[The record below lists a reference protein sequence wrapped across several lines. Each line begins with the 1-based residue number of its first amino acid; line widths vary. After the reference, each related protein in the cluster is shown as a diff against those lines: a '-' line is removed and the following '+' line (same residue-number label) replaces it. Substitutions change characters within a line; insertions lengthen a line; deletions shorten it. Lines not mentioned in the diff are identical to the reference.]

1 MHGTLT
7 IKWRHWLLNTYKSA
21 FMLLS
26 IPLLLNCGES
36 DDGNPADNVR
46 PNQPSA
52 VFDLLNQDIPLAIDL
67 FTYKDDGTINIE
79 LTPDNT
85 NPVTVALS
93 QLEGF
98 STNAALDIKFDQA
111 LKSESLLPLQ
121 NIFLVNTETL
131 QPIQIEA
138 RALTLADGAPVLRI
152 LPVEPMQPSTR
163 YLVVLGDSIQTTDD
177 QNIDIPDVYKAPIPG
192 NDAVSAIFS
201 QWTELGT
208 QFLNGAGSSDNLALA
223 YTFTTTSTS
232 NVMVQMSS
240 ETNYVNAR
248 SIQWIDVAPQTPEI
262 DGFPLFEAQAQ
273 DPLTQVFQGQIELP
287 QLMDDPVLNLD
298 AEQDALQDSFWSNET
313 GNISAINP
321 LPTLVKNDIAP
332 IMMVLPGGDYS
343 AAGGA
348 DCTQVSSYP
357 VAVFIHGITSNR
369 SSSLI
374 PAQVFASQ
382 ACMAT
387 VVIDHPGHG
396 MAPVQLDNDGNAEL
410 STITPVLS
418 VDAAF
423 ATTNTSPWAG
433 VLGALAGQG
442 VTTFSDLQERHKNIG
457 TLPTQERS
465 PYVYGQT
472 AEDSFGSS
480 GSNFI
485 NLLNFARTRDN
496 LRQALLDQLN
506 VLASL
511 GNIDINGRT
520 LNLEQVTLVG
530 HSLGAIVAT
539 SLAGLHHDIASTN
552 DETPLP
558 NIQALIA
565 SNPGGQLTRLL
576 ENSPTFSSQI
586 VGGITASGIDQGS
599 QSYEQ
604 FFQIFQAMIDSSDAI
619 NFTEN
624 GDLPSIMFEMVGGGA
639 LPPSDNPDDP
649 LGAINL
655 PSAFPNLFSQL
666 YPPDHV
672 VPNFSYSGVVDNPF
686 GFDVVPTAYSPL
698 TGSTPLASQM
708 GLELVNQQALTPES
722 NRLLVRLQLG
732 THSTFSAADD
742 RQAFIEMMR
751 QTLSLLAGQ
760 FSVTDDTV
768 LEDAQ

>member
-1 MHGTLT
+1 MLGTLA
-7 IKWRHWLLNTYKSA
+7 IKWRHWLSNTYKPTLI
-21 FMLLS
+21 LLS
-26 IPLLLNCGES
+26 TPFLLNCGDS

-46 PNQPSA
+46 PDLPSA
-52 VFDLLNQDIPLAIDL
+52 VFDLANRDVPLAIDL
-67 FTYKDDGTINIE
+67 FTYKDDGTIDIE

-85 NPVTVALS
+85 NPVTLALS

-121 NIFLVNTETL
+121 NVFVVNTETL
-131 QPIQIEA
+131 QPIQIEIQ
-138 RALTLADGAPVLRI
+138 ALTLADGVPILRI
-152 LPVEPMQPSTR
+152 MPAEPMKPSTR

-177 QNIDIPDVYKAPIPG
+177 QKIDLPDVYKAPIPG
-192 NDAVSAIFS
+192 NDRVTGIFS

-208 QFLNGAGSSDNLALA
+208 QFLNGAGSPDNLALA

-232 NVMVQMSS
+232 SVMVQMSS
-240 ETNYVNAR
+240 DPNYVNTR
-248 SIQWIDVAPQTPEI
+248 TIQWIDVAPQTPEI
-262 DGFPLFEAQAQ
+262 DGFALFESQAQ

-287 QLMDDPVLNLD
+287 QLMDDP
-298 AEQDALQDSFWSNET
+298 EQAPLQDSFWSNDT
-313 GNISAINP
+313 GNISDSNP
-321 LPTLVKNDIAP
+321 LPSLVKNDVAP
-332 IMMVLPGGDYS
+332 ILMVLPGGDYS
-343 AAGGA
+343 QAGGA

-369 SSSLI
+369 SSALI
-374 PAQVFASQ
+374 PAQVFASR

-396 MAPVQLDNDGNAEL
+396 MAPVQLDNDGNVEL
-410 STITPVLS
+410 SGITPVLS
-418 VDAAF
+418 VDEAF

-433 VLGALAGQG
+433 VLGALAAQG
-442 VTTFSDLQERHKNIG
+442 VTTFSALQERHKNIG

-465 PYVYGQT
+465 PYVYGQS

-511 GNIDINGRT
+511 ETIDINGRT
-520 LNLEQVTLVG
+520 LNLEQVSVVG

-539 SLAGLHHDIASTN
+539 SLTGLHHEIISANEDSL
-552 DETPLP
+552 LP
-558 NIQALIA
+558 NIQTLIA
-565 SNPGGQLTRLL
+565 SNAGGQLTRLL
-576 ENSPTFSSQI
+576 ENSPTFSAQI
-586 VGGITASGIDQGS
+586 VGGLAASGIEQGT
-599 QSYEQ
+599 QPYEQ
-604 FFQIFQAMIDSSDAI
+604 FFQIFQAMVDSSDAI
-619 NFTEN
+619 NFTDN
-624 GDLPSIMFEMVGGGA
+624 GELPSIMFEIVGGGA

-649 LGAINL
+649 LGDINL
-655 PSAFPNLFSQL
+655 PSSFPNLFSQL

-672 VPNFSYSGVVDNPF
+672 VPNFSYAGVTDNPF
-686 GFDVVPTAYSPL
+686 GFEVVPTAYSPL
-698 TGSTPLASQM
+698 TGSTPLATQM
-708 GLELVNQQALTPES
+708 GLELVNQQALTPVS
-722 NRLLVRLQLG
+722 NRLLVRYQMG

-742 RQAFIEMMR
+742 RQAFIEMMG
-751 QTLSLLAGQ
+751 QTLSLFAGQ
-760 FSVTDDTV
+760 FTVNDETV
-768 LEDAQ
+768 LDIGQ